1 MVYIYY
7 KFQHGTIIRTGI
19 RKPLLMYATQLAHG
33 LLLKIL
39 KYFEVVLNFF
49 EISHVK
55 EIVESWLVYVNE
67 FS

>member
-1 MVYIYY
+1 
-7 KFQHGTIIRTGI
+7 
-19 RKPLLMYATQLAHG
+19 MYATQLADG

-55 EIVESWLVYVNE
+55 EIVES
-67 FS
+67 